1 MVNLNCERFHSLS
14 RYNVLGKLNSVLYL
28 GIVKSFFAVLN
39 TAKRKETLIDI
50 HTHTYICNIYPRLR
64 M

>member
-1 MVNLNCERFHSLS
+1 M
-14 RYNVLGKLNSVLYL
+14 NSVLYL

-50 HTHTYICNIYPRLR
+50 HTHTYMCNIYPRLG